1 MLQRSLDG
9 ILHRHLVG
17 IGVQHG
23 STAAHL
29 DIRQGAE
36 ALSSLLAA
44 LILFLASRVREILTF
59 KTA

>member
-9 ILHRHLVG
+9 ILHRHLV
-17 IGVQHG
+17 
-23 STAAHL
+23 AHL
-29 DIRQGAE
+29 DIRQGAG

-44 LILFLASRVREILTF
+44 LILFLAGRVREILTF